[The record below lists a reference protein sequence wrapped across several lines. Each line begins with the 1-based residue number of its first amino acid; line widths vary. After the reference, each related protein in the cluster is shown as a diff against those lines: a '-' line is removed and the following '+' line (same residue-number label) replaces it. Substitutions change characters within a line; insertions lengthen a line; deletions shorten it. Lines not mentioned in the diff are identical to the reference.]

1 VISVS
6 AGKDLIEDL
15 ARHRC
20 DSQENNKK
28 VYVAN
33 PKTGEW
39 DYRIW
44 KFLRVGEIIKVKE
57 DEFFPADLIL
67 LNSSGPKGICYI
79 ETKNLDGETNL
90 KHKVANK
97 DLMQFGKDEQAITN
111 LKATISCEKPSDKI
125 Y

>member
-1 VISVS
+1 M
-6 AGKDLIEDL
+6 
-15 ARHRC
+15 
-20 DSQENNKK
+20 
-28 VYVAN
+28 
-33 PKTGEW
+33 
-39 DYRIW
+39 
-44 KFLRVGEIIKVKE
+44 
-57 DEFFPADLIL
+57 

-97 DLMQFGKDEQAITN
+97 DIMHYCKSDSALTT